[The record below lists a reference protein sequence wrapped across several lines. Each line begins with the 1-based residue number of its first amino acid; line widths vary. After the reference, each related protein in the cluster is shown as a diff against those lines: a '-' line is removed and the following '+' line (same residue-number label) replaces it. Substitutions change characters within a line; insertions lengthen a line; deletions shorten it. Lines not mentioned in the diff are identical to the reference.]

1 LKPSFVDMSRRE
13 RRERF
18 VAAVVG
24 V

>member
-18 VAAVVG
+18 FAAVVG